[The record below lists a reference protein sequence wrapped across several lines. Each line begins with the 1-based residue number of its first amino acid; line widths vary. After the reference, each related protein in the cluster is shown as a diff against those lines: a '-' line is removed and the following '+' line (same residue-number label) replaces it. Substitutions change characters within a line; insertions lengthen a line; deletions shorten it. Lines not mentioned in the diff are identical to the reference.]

1 MAAHSDRYPLI
12 SDLRTR
18 ASRRLPSF
26 AWAYLDS
33 ATGDERAMHRNEEA
47 LAEIELVPQML
58 KGPLAPDTSVTLFG
72 QEFASPIGIAPVGMS
87 GLIWPGPDLVL
98 ADLARRENI
107 PHTLSTV
114 ATTDPETVG
123 PRVGNNGWFQ
133 LYAPRDR
140 AIRDDLLD
148 RVEAAGFNVLVVTA
162 DVPAPSRRER
172 QRKAQIRVPPRIGP
186 SLVAQTIIRPA
197 WTAALLRNGMPRFR
211 TVEPY
216 LDSHSLASVAG
227 FVGATLG
234 GTLSWEYLDELR
246 QRWKSTLV
254 IKGLID
260 LDDIERSLAAGVDGV
275 IVSNHGGRQLE
286 AAPASIRVLPG
297 VVDRVAERVPVIFD
311 SGVRSGADVA
321 RAISLGADFVMAGR
335 PFYYGL
341 GALGADG
348 AGHAFSILHEG
359 LVNVMQQTGC
369 AQLSDLRNRR
379 A

>member
-1 MAAHSDRYPLI
+1 
-12 SDLRTR
+12 
-18 ASRRLPSF
+18 
-26 AWAYLDS
+26 
-33 ATGDERAMHRNEEA
+33 
-47 LAEIELVPQML
+47 
-58 KGPLAPDTSVTLFG
+58 
-72 QEFASPIGIAPVGMS
+72 
-87 GLIWPGPDLVL
+87 
-98 ADLARRENI
+98 
-107 PHTLSTV
+107 V